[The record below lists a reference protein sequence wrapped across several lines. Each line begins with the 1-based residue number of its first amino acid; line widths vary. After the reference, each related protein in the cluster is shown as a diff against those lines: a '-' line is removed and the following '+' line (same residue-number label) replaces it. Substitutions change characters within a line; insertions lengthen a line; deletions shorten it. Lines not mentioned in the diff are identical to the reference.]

1 MIGKVGV
8 QTESAAQTVTFMRR
22 EEPVHALRA
31 LIGRTVPPLRER
43 VQHRV
48 REREAIGRVVDAL
61 DVAQKLPALAHGV
74 AKVAQRRRHVEVI
87 ERLWRRCAVHPTSL
101 SGP

>member
-8 QTESAAQTVTFMRR
+8 QTEPAA
-22 EEPVHALRA
+22 EPVALVRPEESIHTFLT
-31 LIGRTVPPLRER
+31 LIGRTVPPLGER

-61 DVAQKLPALAHGV
+61 T
-74 AKVAQRRRHVEVI
+74 I
-87 ERLWRRCAVHPTSL
+87 I
-101 SGP
+101 